1 MSDLPNAP
9 AALRNRDAILQI
21 LRAELADDSR
31 VLEIGSGTGQ
41 HAVYFGEHLSSV
53 RWQPSDV
60 TANLAGI
67 EGWVR
72 ESGLT
77 NVAQPLQL
85 NVADTCQLDAKYD
98 AVYSANTAHIMSVQN
113 VRQMMAIVAGL
124 LRGAGRLLLYGPF
137 RIDGAFTSES
147 NARFDE
153 SLRQQNPQM
162 GIRDIEWIDE
172 LARCHNL
179 EPGPR
184 YAMPANN
191 LLLTWR
197 RRGELGE

>member
-1 MSDLPNAP
+1 MSELPNAP
-9 AALRNRDAILQI
+9 ATLRNRDAILQI
-21 LRAELADDSR
+21 LRAELDDDAR

-41 HAVYFGEHLSSV
+41 HAVYFADHLRSV
-53 RWQPSDV
+53 SWQPSDV
-60 TANLAGI
+60 AANLAGI

-72 ESGLT
+72 ESGLS
-77 NVAQPLQL
+77 NVAMPLQL
-85 NVADTCQLDAKYD
+85 NVADACQLDENYD
-98 AVYSANTAHIMSVQN
+98 AVYSANTAHIMSEQN

-124 LRGAGRLLLYGPF
+124 LNGAGRLLLYGPF

-153 SLRQQNPQM
+153 SLRQQNPKM

-172 LARCHNL
+172 LARRHNL

-191 LLLTWR
+191 LLLTWS
-197 RRGELGE
+197 RRGEKAE